1 MTTKII
7 RREQAKNS
15 LPFNGERFTSDI
27 SGQIEVE
34 HYHRYLMA
42 QQFCTGRVVLDVA
55 SGEGYGAALIAQ
67 VAQFVQGVDIDA
79 DSVNHA
85 AREFTRPNLRFT
97 RGDAIQLPVENH
109 SFDTFLSFETI
120 EHVENHDA
128 FLSEIKRSLR
138 SNGLLIISS
147 PDKDVYSAAGEPDN
161 PFHVNELTK
170 INFLELL
177 QKKFCHVAL
186 LIQKPMIGSVILAEE
201 RSSGD
206 PLVFEK
212 RNADYFELL
221 SRPSQSPYL
230 IAFASDDPLPE
241 IPDSFYIYRTD
252 LDTDMTE
259 RLAQARRAIEA
270 EQRLNEALDR
280 VRELDAAQ
288 IEYQKSAEASCI
300 EDVKR
305 ASEEAA
311 NLRNEIEKI
320 NQDLISREAS
330 FMAKIS
336 QQQSHIAALH
346 GRQMHAEAQLLIA
359 QKRLREAEDLF
370 ENSEMHQASTREADA
385 RAWQADV
392 EASRIL
398 IRRLSDDL
406 EQSHEHINAF
416 QRSLSW
422 RISAPIRLAARI
434 SPRSARLGRMAAKAV
449 WWTVTGQIAHRLRLR
464 RAYHATLVQDI
475 EPTGHDGTSAFT
487 PPESPV
493 SFVEVE
499 TADPCLTPF
508 FIPTSHKPVVSVIIP
523 AYGQDAV
530 TYRCLKSFVDHLPDV
545 PFEIILADDAYPY
558 GASDPRLSEI
568 VSGVRHIRHQSNL
581 GFLESCNAAARLAVG
596 EYLFFLN
603 NDTEVLKNSLD
614 ALAGLLD
621 RDPNVGM
628 TGSKLIYPDGSLQEA
643 GGIIWDDAS
652 GWNWGRNGD
661 PLQPEFNY
669 IREVDYISGAAIMIR
684 RSLFEALE
692 GFDPHFAPAYYE
704 DTDLAF
710 RVREAGFKVVF
721 APRSVVIHHEGV
733 SHGTDLTSGIKARQ
747 AINQKLMCERW
758 RDVLADNHYPNSVDL
773 YRAVDRARNKRVIL
787 VIDHYVPE
795 PDRDAG
801 SRTITNVIECLIQ
814 SGFVVK
820 FWPQN
825 RAYSPVYTAALQ
837 DMGVEVV
844 DHRWHGGFVEWLD
857 ERGDSID
864 LALISRPSIA
874 FEFLPALCSRPNL
887 KLCFYGLDLHFD
899 RMRREALLKGDKAL
913 YRASNEMEQFERRL
927 WRLFDRSLYL
937 STVERDHALSLEPSA
952 DIRAVVP
959 YCYRYSRRR
968 ETIVEG
974 RTILFV
980 AGFAHP
986 PNEDAAHF
994 LVEGILP
1001 LVQQKYPDARVLL
1014 VGSHPTA
1021 AVMGLAGPSVEVTGW
1036 VSDDHLR
1043 RYYETSRVAIVP
1055 LRFGAGVKGKVV
1067 EALHYGLPLITT
1079 STGAEGIEGLEQV
1092 LCVSDSAQELA
1103 DGVIELL
1110 AEDDRWLSQS
1120 WAQTEFAEKRF
1131 SFEAM
1136 RESLEAALFFED
1148 KQIET
1153 LPSVELPFE

>member
-1 MTTKII
+1 MTLKII
-7 RREQAKNS
+7 LREQAKNS
-15 LPFNGERFTSDI
+15 LAFNGERFTSDI

-42 QQFCTGRVVLDVA
+42 QQFCVDRVVLDVA

-79 DSVNHA
+79 DTVNHA
-85 AREFTRPNLRFT
+85 AREFIRPNLRFT
-97 RGDAIQLPVENH
+97 RGDATQLPVEDH

-120 EHVENHDA
+120 EHVEDHDA

-138 SNGLLIISS
+138 SDGLLIISS

-161 PFHVNELTK
+161 PFHVHELTR

-177 QKKFCHVAL
+177 QKKFRHVAL
-186 LIQKPMIGSVILAEE
+186 LSQKPMIGSVILAEA
-201 RSSGD
+201 RSSSD

-212 RNADYFELL
+212 RNANYFELL
-221 SRPSQSPYL
+221 PRPSQSPYL

-241 IPDSFYIYRTD
+241 IPDSFYIHRTD
-252 LDTDMTE
+252 LDTDMAE
-259 RLAQARRAIEA
+259 RLVQARRAIEA
-270 EQRLNEALDR
+270 EQRLSEALDR
-280 VRELDAAQ
+280 AQ
-288 IEYQKSAEASCI
+288 K
-300 EDVKR
+300 
-305 ASEEAA
+305 
-311 NLRNEIEKI
+311 IEKI

-330 FMAKIS
+330 LTAKIN
-336 QQQSHIAALH
+336 QQQSYIAPLH
-346 GRQMHAEAQLLIA
+346 EGQMQSEAQLLIV
-359 QKRLREAEDLF
+359 QKRLRDAEDLL
-370 ENSEMHQASTREADA
+370 ENTETHQTLAREADA

-398 IRRLSDDL
+398 IRRLSDEL
-406 EQSHEHINAF
+406 EQSREHINAF

-464 RAYHATLVQDI
+464 RAYHAALVQDI
-475 EPTGHDGTSAFT
+475 EPAVHESTSALT
-487 PPESPV
+487 SPENPV
-493 SFVEVE
+493 SFVEIDA
-499 TADPCLTPF
+499 ADPVFTPF

-558 GASDPRLSEI
+558 GALDPRLSEI
-568 VSGVRHIRHQSNL
+568 VSGVRHMRHQSNL

-603 NDTEVLKNSLD
+603 NDTEVLENSLD

-621 RDPNVGM
+621 RDPSVGM
-628 TGSKLIYPDGSLQEA
+628 TGSKLVYPDGSLQEA
-643 GGIIWDDAS
+643 GGIIWGDAS

-684 RSLFEALE
+684 RSLFEDLE

-710 RVREAGFKVVF
+710 RVREAGFKVVY

-733 SHGTDLTSGIKARQ
+733 SHGTDVTSGIKARQ
-747 AINQKLMCERW
+747 TINQKLMCERW
-758 RDVLADNHYPNSVDL
+758 RDVLADNHYPNSGDL

-825 RAYSPVYTAALQ
+825 RAYSPIYTAALQ

-864 LALISRPSIA
+864 LALVSRPSIA

-887 KLCFYGLDLHFD
+887 KLCFYGHDLHFD
-899 RMRREALLKGDKAL
+899 RMRRQAQLKGDKAL
-913 YRASNEMEQFERRL
+913 YRASNEMEQLERRL

-968 ETIVEG
+968 ETVVEG

-1110 AEDDRWLSQS
+1110 ADNDRWLSQS

-1136 RESLEAALFFED
+1136 RKSLEEALFFED
-1148 KQIET
+1148 EHIET
-1153 LPSVELPFE
+1153 IPSVELPVE

>member
-1 MTTKII
+1 MTPKII

-15 LPFNGERFTSDI
+15 LAFNGERFTSDI

-42 QQFCTGRVVLDVA
+42 RQFCTDCVVLDVA
-55 SGEGYGAALIAQ
+55 SGEGYGAAMIAQ
-67 VAQFVQGVDIDA
+67 VAQFVQGVDIDG
-79 DSVNHA
+79 DTVNHA
-85 AREFTRPNLRFT
+85 AREFTRPNLRFAC
-97 RGDAIQLPVENH
+97 GDATKLPVEDH
-109 SFDTFLSFETI
+109 SFDRFLSFETI
-120 EHVENHDA
+120 EHVEDHDA

-138 SNGLLIISS
+138 SDGLLIISS
-147 PDKDVYSAAGEPDN
+147 PDKDVYSAVGEPDN
-161 PFHVNELTK
+161 PFHVHELTR

-177 QKKFCHVAL
+177 QKNFRHVAL

-201 RSSGD
+201 RSNCA

-212 RNADYFELL
+212 RNADYFEVL
-221 SRPSQSPYL
+221 SQPSHAPYL
-230 IAFASDDPLPE
+230 IAFASDEPLPE
-241 IPDSFYIYRTD
+241 IPDSFYIHRTD

-270 EQRLNEALDR
+270 EQRLNETLDR

-288 IEYQKSAEASCI
+288 IECQKNADISCL
-300 EDVKR
+300 EDVER
-305 ASEEAA
+305 YREEAA
-311 NLRNEIEKI
+311 QLRNEIERAY
-320 NQDLISREAS
+320 QELSSRDAS

-336 QQQSHIAALH
+336 QQQSHIASLH

-359 QKRLREAEDLF
+359 QKRLRETEDLL
-370 ENSEMHQASTREADA
+370 ENIEIHQTSAREADS
-385 RAWQADV
+385 RAWQADA

-398 IRRLSDDL
+398 VRRLSDEL
-406 EQSHEHINAF
+406 EQARNHINAF

-422 RISAPIRLAARI
+422 RVSAPIRVAARI
-434 SPRSARLGRMAAKAV
+434 SPRSARLARMAAKAV
-449 WWTVTGQIAHRLRLR
+449 WWTATGQLAHRLRLR
-464 RAYHATLVQDI
+464 RAYHEAITQEI
-475 EPTGHDGTSAFT
+475 GKAGHDSVSALA
-487 PPESPV
+487 PPDGYISSEKIEASDMVLAP
-493 SFVEVE
+493 FV
-499 TADPCLTPF
+499 
-508 FIPTSHKPVVSVIIP
+508 IPTSHKPVVSVIIP

-530 TYRCLKSFVDHLPDV
+530 TYRCLRSFADHLPDV

-558 GASDPRLSEI
+558 DGHEPRLPEI
-568 VSGVRHIRHQSNL
+568 VSGVRHIRHQNNL

-596 EYLFFLN
+596 EYIFFLN
-603 NDTEVLKNSLD
+603 NDTEILKNSLD
-614 ALAGLLD
+614 ALVGLLD
-621 RDPNVGM
+621 RDPSVGM
-628 TGSKLIYPDGSLQEA
+628 TGSKLVYPDGSLQEA
-643 GGIIWDDAS
+643 GGIIWGDAS

-661 PLQPEFNY
+661 PSQPEFNY
-669 IREVDYISGAAIMIR
+669 TREVDYISGAAIMIR

-710 RVREAGFKVVF
+710 RVRNAGFKVVY

-747 AINQKLMCERW
+747 AINQKLMCDRW
-758 RDVLADNHYPNSVDL
+758 RDVLADNHYPNSADL
-773 YRAVDRARNKRVIL
+773 YRAVDRARNKRVVL

-825 RAYSPVYTAALQ
+825 RAYSPLYTAALQ

-864 LALISRPSIA
+864 LVLVSRPSIA

-887 KLCFYGLDLHFD
+887 KLIFYGHDLHFD
-899 RMRREALLKGDKAL
+899 RMRREAKLKGDKAL
-913 YRASNEMEQFERRL
+913 YRASNEMEQLERRL

-937 STVERDHALSLEPSA
+937 STVERDHALSLEPNA

-968 ETIVEG
+968 EAVVEG
-974 RTILFV
+974 QTILFV

-994 LVEGILP
+994 LVECILP

-1079 STGAEGIEGLEQV
+1079 SIGAEGIEGLEQI
-1092 LCVSDSAQELA
+1092 LCISDSAQDLA
-1103 DGVIELL
+1103 NGIITLL
-1110 AEDDRWLSQS
+1110 SDDERWLAQS
-1120 WAQTEFAEKRF
+1120 CAQTEFAEKKF
-1131 SFEAM
+1131 SFDAM
-1136 RESLEAALFFED
+1136 RKSLEAALFFED
-1148 KQIET
+1148 EHVEII
-1153 LPSVELPFE
+1153 PSVELPVE